1 MRYGVSVSIATTAA
15 PRDTVT
21 RVEQLEQVGLD
32 AVWMGQLFGVDTLTV
47 FALAGQTT
55 SRISMGTAVI
65 PTYSRH
71 PLVLASQALT
81 AQAATTNRIVLGI
94 GSSHRLLVED
104 TMGLTYDRPAR
115 HLREYLQVLRPALDG
130 EPIDHSGE
138 FLRVTTGGFGR
149 TGVPGAA
156 RVPVMVGTFSPRS
169 LRVAAAHADGVM
181 TWLAGPRVLGT
192 EVRTTID
199 EAAAAAGR
207 PRPHLVAGLPVA
219 VTEDRERELARIE
232 ASLAPYVEFPAYADV
247 FRRERISSL
256 RDLAIVGTAD
266 EVEDRLGALEE
277 LGLSEFYGACAS
289 DDARTIENTVATLA
303 TLARRR
309 GEAAPVRSTG

>member
-1 MRYGVSVSIATTAA
+1 MSIATAAA

-32 AVWMGQLFGVDTLTV
+32 AVWMGQLFGADTLTV

-81 AQAATTNRIVLGI
+81 AQAATSNRIVLGI

-115 HLREYLQVLRPALDG
+115 HLREYLEVLRPALDG
-130 EPIDHSGE
+130 QPIDHSGE
-138 FLRVTTGGFGR
+138 FLRVTTTGGFGR

-156 RVPVMVGTFSPRS
+156 RVPVIVGTFSPRS
-169 LRVAAAHADGVM
+169 LRVAAAHADGAM

-219 VTEDRERELARIE
+219 VTEDRERELGRIE

-247 FRRERISSL
+247 FRRERIGSPG
-256 RDLAIVGTAD
+256 DLAIVGTAE
-266 EVEDRLGALEE
+266 EVEDRLGALEA
-277 LGLSEFYGACAS
+277 LGVDEFYAACAS
-289 DDARTIENTVATLA
+289 DDAVTIENTVAVLA
-303 TLARRR
+303 ALAGRR
-309 GEAAPVRSTG
+309 GG